1 MGEGG
6 GGGGDLCLIFCNS
19 PKNFTQLDKLQ
30 TLKQTPSH
38 SDNPHP
44 QNLGVKVMQA
54 SESIKIPNGFRK
66 LSTQFLCQVEK

>member
-1 MGEGG
+1 M
-6 GGGGDLCLIFCNS
+6 
-19 PKNFTQLDKLQ
+19 
-30 TLKQTPSH
+30 LKQTPSH

-66 LSTQFLCQVEK
+66 